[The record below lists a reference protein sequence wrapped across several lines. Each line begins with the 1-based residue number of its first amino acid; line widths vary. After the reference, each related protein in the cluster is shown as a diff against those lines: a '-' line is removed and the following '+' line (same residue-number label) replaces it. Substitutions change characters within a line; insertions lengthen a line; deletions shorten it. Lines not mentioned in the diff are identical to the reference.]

1 MGEGATPRLCLVAGP
16 LAGVSLSQPLG
27 ARVPPQT
34 ETENQQ
40 KIRTVLWK
48 EDWMKPR
55 ELTVEFKRAAI
66 ARMVPGVKISA
77 LARELGAADDFASV
91 HVSVR
96 PGAAVSRTP
105 SDGSAHAPSR
115 SRASSPG
122 KTYSLNRAVFIWARG
137 ARSPGHPCA
146 AWFSLA

>member
-1 MGEGATPRLCLVAGP
+1 
-16 LAGVSLSQPLG
+16 
-27 ARVPPQT
+27 
-34 ETENQQ
+34 
-40 KIRTVLWK
+40 
-48 EDWMKPR
+48 MKPR

-105 SDGSAHAPSR
+105 SDGSA
-115 SRASSPG
+115 SRAFTLACIVARKNLLLKPG
-122 KTYSLNRAVFIWARG
+122 GFHLGQGRALT
-137 ARSPGHPCA
+137 RSPVRGVV
-146 AWFSLA
+146 